1 MSGRKIG
8 TVIVV
13 VLKGKNLPN
22 KRHIGKQDPYC
33 VLKLNGETRRTKA
46 VKRGGQH
53 PDWDDELRFPLY
65 ESMEDELA
73 RGNRSDGGD
82 SPPPPP
88 PKDNGSTP
96 KKKSKQTLFLS
107 CYADDPREPD
117 LVGDCTV
124 DLTEALTKGEM
135 DEWFTLMNK
144 QKYSGEIYLEITF
157 WSEEAPPVK
166 QQPPQPSKL
175 HPQYGGAGRFTPAGE
190 QDLPSS
196 LQPNGY
202 SPQGKGRSSTGG
214 RVSTGGRPSMG
225 KDDPLPIPESL
236 RPSSSLANLNLYIPN
251 YTNGEPTPTQ
261 SPSRRG
267 GRVSGGYGRDSY
279 DQQGGYDH
287 SEIHSASGYE
297 ELGVGGGYSRRRES
311 FPPPNH
317 HAPRHGSWDG
327 PSRDSLSYP
336 PSDFAGPASLASS
349 MSRMSLGAPPIQQSS
364 GFQRSTSGSFSNLPP
379 AGFAA
384 PGNYQQPYQPQ
395 APPVSMHPGPS
406 GFMAPPTPMP
416 STYAPPPPGP
426 QYPQSGFVAP
436 PQGGYVPP
444 SSSLGYHPPASHFGA
459 PAQVPYPSSTPAPY
473 GPGPGTYP
481 PSTPAPYPT
490 STPAP
495 TQYPTTYPPATP
507 APAFQQQPSFAPP
520 VSNPTPAPYNPQGS
534 YPLQNQGYPQA
545 QPPPPPP
552 AQQQQQ
558 QPYYPPPPPTHTQSA
573 PTNPHHYPLPS
584 PPSSAPPAQP
594 PVQHQH
600 PLPMHQTSQ
609 PLPIPP
615 SSHLPPPQAIPVQP
629 SSPPRPHN
637 SYPLQVPPPPPPS
650 SISPSATFP
659 SSQPFSQ
666 SPTHMAGSR
675 PLPPQP
681 GTLPGQQQPQQP
693 LAPPPQDNQ
702 HHVRRSNSL
711 TNMGPVSVFGDQSSG
726 VGGSSN
732 GFPYVPPPPPLPF
745 QAPPPPP
752 PISNSYYHR

>member
-214 RVSTGGRPSMG
+214 R
-225 KDDPLPIPESL
+225 
-236 RPSSSLANLNLYIPN
+236 
-251 YTNGEPTPTQ
+251 
-261 SPSRRG
+261 
-267 GRVSGGYGRDSY
+267 
-279 DQQGGYDH
+279 
-287 SEIHSASGYE
+287 
-297 ELGVGGGYSRRRES
+297 
-311 FPPPNH
+311 PPNH

-495 TQYPTTYPPATP
+495 TQYPTTYPLATP

-659 SSQPFSQ
+659 SSQSFSQ